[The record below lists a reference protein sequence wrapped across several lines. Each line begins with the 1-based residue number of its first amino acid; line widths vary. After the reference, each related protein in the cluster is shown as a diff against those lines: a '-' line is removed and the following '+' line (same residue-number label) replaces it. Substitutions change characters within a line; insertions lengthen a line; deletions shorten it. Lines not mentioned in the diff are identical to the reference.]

1 MVFGKRKFASGIG
14 YILPLLLLP
23 FLTLAI
29 TEVAHRS
36 SFSSFFGWLVTYP
49 GQWFSGYLLL
59 FGLLLVLLLLLKRV
73 YWAFILLSLASVT
86 VATISRM
93 KMKYR
98 GEPLLPWDF
107 KLGGEALDVSTFF
120 SFQAIFHTL
129 LPIAVVLVIGLVMVW
144 KLPSPNYRLVPRL
157 ILAVAGLV
165 LVFGMFGGTMKA
177 RQVFALEA
185 INWDQSMNYDQN
197 GMVVGLLLSAQY
209 MEVQEPKEYAR
220 DAVEAIPVTSPKLD
234 HEAPKAP
241 NIIMIMSEAF
251 WDPTRLENVTFSRDP
266 LQFFHQLEKESTT
279 GNLLVPVY
287 GGGTVN
293 TEFEA
298 LTSLS
303 TQLLPSG
310 SIAYANYV
318 RTPQESL
325 ASILKKQGYET
336 TAIHTY
342 HNWFYRRNEVYRLL
356 GFDRFVSGE
365 FFSNAEKR
373 SGYIAD
379 QEMSKRIIEE
389 VKNTDKPSFIYAVS
403 MENHGPYRLGKNEE
417 NTIKVSG
424 LSEEST
430 NILETYVQAQTDVDE
445 SLKMLVDAFKDSDE
459 PTIIVFFGDHLPML
473 GEEYSVYREAGY
485 FQDSIDYQDYLKMYN
500 VPFVMWDNF
509 SSDHQNYDNTYISAF
524 HLAHMAL
531 SKAGAKGNELTDY
544 LSGMFKEGMTF
555 LPRKD
560 FYGQAHINEEMLE
573 HYNLLHYDR
582 LFGEGFSYRGDRP
595 VANDQFI
602 MGSGTIAINKAEKL
616 ESVAD
621 GSPGQKQPSGLIRLT
636 GSNFVS
642 SGVVYIN
649 GKVAETT
656 FVNDG
661 EVHAKLPDKIS
672 GSLTITFQVNDS
684 LNRKIA
690 GSEPFE
696 FTP

>member
-1 MVFGKRKFASGIG
+1 MVFSKSKLVSSIG

-23 FLTLAI
+23 FLTMTI

-36 SFSSFFGWLVTYP
+36 SFTSFFAWLVLHP
-49 GQWFSGYLLL
+49 GQWASGYLLV
-59 FGLLLVLLLLLKRV
+59 FGIMLILLLLLKRI
-73 YWAFILLSLASVT
+73 YWAFIVLTLASVSI
-86 VATISRM
+86 ATISRM

-98 GEPLLPWDF
+98 GEPLLPWDL

-120 SFQAIFHTL
+120 SAQAILYTL
-129 LPIAVVLVIGLVMVW
+129 LPIVIVLAIGAVMVW
-144 KLPSPNYRLVPRL
+144 KLPAPNYRLAPRI
-157 ILAVAGLV
+157 ILAIVGLT
-165 LVFGMFGGTMKA
+165 LVVGMFGGTMKA
-177 RQVFALEA
+177 RKVFALEV
-185 INWDQSMNYDQN
+185 INWDQSMNYEQN
-197 GMVVGLLLSAQY
+197 GMLVGFLLSAQY
-209 MEVQEPKEYAR
+209 MQVQEPKEYAR
-220 DAVEAIPVTSPKLD
+220 AAVEAIQGTSPKPE
-234 HEAPKAP
+234 HEAPSAP

-251 WDPTRLENVTFSRDP
+251 WDPTRLENVAFSRDP
-266 LQFFHQLEKESTT
+266 LQFFHTLQKESTT

-303 TQLLPSG
+303 TQLLPAG

-318 RTPQESL
+318 RSPQESL

-336 TAIHTY
+336 MAIHTY

-356 GFDRFVSGE
+356 GFDRFISGE
-365 FFSNAEKR
+365 FFSNPEKR

-379 QEMSKRIIEE
+379 QEMSRRIIEE

-424 LSEEST
+424 LSESST
-430 NILETYVQAQTDVDE
+430 NILETYIQAQTDVDE
-445 SLKMLVDAFKDSDE
+445 SLKMLVDAFKDNDE

-485 FQDSIDYQDYLKMYN
+485 FQDSIDYDDYLKMYN
-500 VPFVMWDNF
+500 VPFIMWDNF
-509 SSDHQNYDNTYISAF
+509 SSDHKKYDDTYISAF
-524 HLAHMAL
+524 HLAHLTL

-544 LSGMFKEGMTF
+544 LSGMFDEGMTF

-560 FYGQAHINEEMLE
+560 FYAQAHINEQTLD
-573 HYNLLHYDR
+573 HYTLLQYDR
-582 LFGEGFSYRGDRP
+582 LFGEGFSYHGEP
-595 VANDQFI
+595 PAANEQFQ
-602 MGSGTIAINKAEKL
+602 MGSGPITISKAERIVTAAEPL
-616 ESVAD
+616 E
-621 GSPGQKQPSGLIRLT
+621 PNQQSGLIRLT
-636 GSNFVS
+636 GSHFVS
-642 SGVVYIN
+642 SGIVYIN
-649 GKVAETT
+649 GKQAETT
-656 FVNDG
+656 FVSSE
-661 EVHAKLPDKIS
+661 EVHAQLPDNTSGTLRIS
-672 GSLTITFQVNDS
+672 YQVLDS

-690 GSEPFE
+690 ESASFD